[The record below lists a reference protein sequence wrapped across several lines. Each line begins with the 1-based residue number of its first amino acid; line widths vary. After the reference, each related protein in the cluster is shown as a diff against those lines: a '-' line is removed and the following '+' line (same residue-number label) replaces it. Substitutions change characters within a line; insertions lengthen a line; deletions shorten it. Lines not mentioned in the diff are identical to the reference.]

1 MPQSLTRSPTFRP
14 LLRVRNTSIDGNQK
28 IAQSLSGIKGV
39 GRRFAQA
46 VLRVAGYDEEMRAG
60 NLSDKDITKLETI
73 IQNPLQYGIPVWMV
87 NRQKDLRTGANLHI
101 SGTDVDL
108 LLKMDIDR
116 MKRTRSWKGVRHH
129 LNLKVRGQRTRT
141 TGRSGLIVG
150 VVRKKKGQAV
160 QQGKKAETPAKEGKK
175 EKKGKKEEAGEVPT
189 E

>member
-1 MPQSLTRSPTFRP
+1 
-14 LLRVRNTSIDGNQK
+14 VRNTSIDGNQK

-46 VLRVAGYDEEMRAG
+46 VLRVAGFDEDMRAG
-60 NLSDKDITKLETI
+60 NLSDKDIAKLENVM
-73 IQNPLQYGIPVWMV
+73 QNPLQFGIPVWML
-87 NRQKDLRTGANLHI
+87 NRQKDLRTGDNLHI
-101 SGTDVDL
+101 TGTDVDL

-150 VVRKKKGQAV
+150 VVRKKKGQATA
-160 QQGKKAETPAKEGKK
+160 QKQKGEAPKEGKK
-175 EKKGKKEEAGEVPT
+175 EKKPKAAKGEGG
-189 E
+189 EGGE